1 MSSALACSRN
11 TEVGFPP
18 LGKNLKVLLVWP
30 RIPNSFWTF
39 TGMMELLPE
48 KVVMPPLG
56 LITVAALC
64 PESWTLRLV
73 DQGVDELTD
82 QDILW
87 ADLVMVSA
95 MTVQHEGL
103 QEVLARAR
111 RLSRR
116 TMVGGPY
123 ASGEPARMLAIA
135 DHVVVGEPDEVFGEI
150 ARDLEDG
157 TARRLYEISDKPDV
171 TRTPA
176 PRFNLLK
183 LDCYA
188 SMSVQFSR
196 GCPFQCEFCDI
207 IILYGRKPRTKLP
220 AQMLAELDALLRL
233 GWRKQVFMVDDNFIG
248 NHTRALEL
256 CVELEKWQRARRH
269 PVMFYTEASMDLAR
283 KPALMEAMVRANF
296 FYVFLGIESPSK
308 ESLQE
313 VKKLQ
318 NLAMDPVTCI
328 DVIHQKGLWVTGG
341 FILGFDSDTEG
352 IFEQQMEFI
361 ERTAIPWALIN
372 FLHALPRTAL
382 YDRMQHEG
390 RILESRGSSSD
401 GTPPNFRTLMK
412 RDVLLRGFGSTVA
425 AIYDAEK
432 FYARAWR
439 SLENWKSKP
448 CQHPPPQ
455 PTVTAFARILARSI
469 WRQGLRSSYRRAYWK
484 FFLKIFT
491 RFALNRTKL
500 WIGVTI
506 LISGLHFIPYA
517 DELARKVESELERA
531 RQAREL
537 TPVPVEH

>member
-11 TEVGFPP
+11 TEGVFPP

-73 DQGVDELTD
+73 DQGVEELTD

-123 ASGEPARMLAIA
+123 ASGEPARMLAVA

-150 ARDLEDG
+150 ARDLEHG
-157 TARRLYEISDKPDV
+157 TAHRLYEIADKPDV
-171 TRTPA
+171 TCTPP
-176 PRFNLLK
+176 PRFDLLK

-233 GWRKQVFMVDDNFIG
+233 GWRKQVFIVDDNFIG

-256 CVELEKWQRARRH
+256 CVELEKWQQARRY

-341 FILGFDSDTEG
+341 FIVGFDSDTEG
-352 IFEQQMEFI
+352 IFEQQVKFI

-401 GTPPNFRTLMK
+401 GTPPNFRTLME

-448 CQHPPPQ
+448 CQHPAQQ
-455 PTVTAFARILARSI
+455 PTVTVFAQILARSI
-469 WRQGLRSSYRRAYWK
+469 WRQGLRSSYRKAYWK

-491 RFALNRTKL
+491 RFALNRAKL

-506 LISGLHFIPYA
+506 LISGQHFIPYA
-517 DELARKVESELERA
+517 GELARKVESELERA
-531 RQAREL
+531 RQVREL
-537 TPVPVEH
+537 TPVSVEQ